1 MNFNRKKFF
10 DGFRAD
16 IDDSIEQEQVE
27 GLDFLLRR
35 IEADSLWKDVRH
47 IAYALATVY
56 HETAGSFQP
65 VEEGYYLGS
74 SAKVKRFQKALR
86 YFPYFGRGYV
96 QTTWKKN
103 YERVDKAFGTDT
115 VNHPEL
121 ALDPNI
127 AYKTLSAG
135 MHQGWFT
142 GKKLTD
148 YIKAQFCDYKNA
160 RRIINGTDKAALIAG
175 YAKQF
180 EKILRDST
188 AVHPSESNQT
198 VEPKGQAEAVAS
210 TSAVE
215 QTANSEQPPNITET
229 KITEVQEQDGK
240 TVAQETTATAP
251 KGDEPDVP
259 PVKVTKNGPV
269 SAWLFSGGGLA
280 SVGTLLFGFIQ
291 QNLNVIAVA
300 IVCLTLL
307 IVVLIFRKA
316 LTDAIRMQTAAD
328 TDKRNVT

>member
-1 MNFNRKKFF
+1 MNFDRKTFF
-10 DGFRAD
+10 DGFRND
-16 IDDSIEQEQVE
+16 IDSSISAEQVDGIE
-27 GLDFLLRR
+27 FLLGK
-35 IEADSLWKDVRH
+35 IEADPKWKDVRH

-74 SAKVKRFQKALR
+74 SARVKRFQKTLR

-121 ALDPNI
+121 ALDPKI
-127 AYKTLSAG
+127 AYQTMTAG
-135 MHQGWFT
+135 MHEGWFT
-142 GKKLTD
+142 GKKLSD

-160 RRIINGTDKAALIAG
+160 RRIINGVDKAALIAG

-180 EKILRDST
+180 EKILRDSS
-188 AVHPSESNQT
+188 AAHPSESNQT
-198 VEPKGQAEAVAS
+198 VNTIGNLAGTQS
-210 TSAVE
+210 TPAVE
-215 QTANSEQPPNITET
+215 SAASSEPPPNITET